1 MNKCSGTVDAAV
13 NGGIKNYES
22 FITGSYRQEN
32 PEIAEDI
39 DQHMEKKGD
48 LVSRLKACLHAQM
61 DLLERGIALHRVK
74 CLESMMPLH
83 THVELTFGKMK
94 TELNELLDVNK

>member
-1 MNKCSGTVDAAV
+1 M

-39 DQHMEKKGD
+39 DQHFTKKGN
-48 LVSRLKACLHAQM
+48 LVERLKTCLQSQM
-61 DLLERGIALHRVK
+61 EWLEKGIALHRVK
-74 CLESMMPLH
+74 CLESMIPLH
-83 THVELTFGKMK
+83 AHVELTFGKMK
-94 TELNELLDVNK
+94 KELNELLEANE